1 VEDGTEP
8 DFPVEF
14 PCVPLTNLARKC
26 AGAQDRSGLTYVMKN
41 RWLVSSG
48 RAGTRG
54 ETEDHGPDADG
65 APVTPHERSADRI
78 LRAVAPGANAD
89 QLATLPGV
97 VTATRV
103 GDRVELRCSNSDAVL
118 QALIAQCPQ
127 VREIEIVS
135 APSGA
140 DPEDRLENQ
149 P

>member
-1 VEDGTEP
+1 MT
-8 DFPVEF
+8 
-14 PCVPLTNLARKC
+14 
-26 AGAQDRSGLTYVMKN
+26 Q
-41 RWLVSSG
+41 
-48 RAGTRG
+48 
-54 ETEDHGPDADG
+54 
-65 APVTPHERSADRI
+65 HERSADRI
-78 LRAVAPGANAD
+78 LRAVAPGANTD